1 MKYHVLLLACLCLL
15 WVGCSNTQT
24 RTYTRWTPVYIPMAD
39 FRASVK
45 SEPARTLSNPGKI
58 YVKGNYLFINEKEK
72 GIHIIDNSNPSAP
85 KNLAFINI
93 PGNGDLA
100 VKDNILYADSYIDFV
115 ALDISNVANITV
127 MKRINAIFPNNLVQ
141 HGVKMDTTKGM
152 AIDWKEETVTEE
164 YDDSNPI
171 MFDNWGGGRG
181 VQFATDASSGGNTS
195 SNGRG
200 GSMARFTIYD
210 KTLYA
215 VSTSDMQI
223 FAIDNPSNPLV
234 WAKLNMGWD
243 IETIFPYQD
252 KLFIGS
258 QSGMF
263 IYDNKNQRNPVQL
276 SRFNHARSC
285 DPVVVQG
292 DYAYV
297 TLRAGS
303 RCGGGQNQLDI
314 LDIKDVTKPVL
325 LKSYAM
331 QEPYGLGIDG
341 PTLFIC
347 DGIAGLKVFN
357 ATDYKD
363 LKVTSFLSTFR
374 TYDIIPLGKNAII
387 VGPDGLYQY
396 DYSNPSDMKLV
407 STIPIVK

>member
-1 MKYHVLLLACLCLL
+1 MKNHVLLLAALCLV

-24 RTYTRWTPVYIPMAD
+24 RTYTRWTPVYIPMDD
-39 FRASVK
+39 FRSSVK
-45 SEPARTLSNPGKI
+45 SDSPLPLRNPGKI

-72 GIHIIDNSNPSAP
+72 GIHIFDNSNPADP
-85 KNLAFINI
+85 INMAFITI
-93 PGNGDLA
+93 PGNADLA
-100 VKDNILYADSYIDFV
+100 VKDNILYADSYIDFI
-115 ALDISNVANITV
+115 AFNISDVANIKV
-127 MKRINAIFPNNLVQ
+127 IKRINAIFPNNLVQ
-141 HGVKMDTTKGM
+141 HGVRMDTTKGM

-164 YDDSNPI
+164 YDNTNPV
-171 MFDNWGGGRG
+171 FFNESGVVG
-181 VQFATDASSGGNTS
+181 VQSMSDAASGGNTS

-215 VSTSDMQI
+215 VSTSDLQM
-223 FAIDNPSNPLV
+223 FAIDNPANPLV
-234 WAKLNMGWD
+234 WAKMNLGWD

-258 QSGMF
+258 QTGMF

-363 LKVTSFLSTFR
+363 LKVTSFLSSFR